1 MTNSGDAT
9 EAVVRVMLTGTE
21 VTLRLTASAA
31 KNLLALSVAL
41 AKQHKQISGKTRMK
55 KILKD
60 TRDIRVFPMTWA
72 QYRAFQK
79 KAKPFR
85 LLYAS
90 IRDRDGSGQIDLVL
104 PATELDR
111 ANLVFEKMLYRQ
123 EDKTSGKEPAE
134 KLKGKE
140 EPSKNVS
147 RWPPDLTATRDGSA
161 RSEATPQSRTTSSER
176 ESVILRLETYRQQLS
191 GRVTKV
197 KKRGER
203 EK

>member
-1 MTNSGDAT
+1 MPNSGDAAET
-9 EAVVRVMLTGTE
+9 VIRVMLTGTE
-21 VTLRLTASAA
+21 ITLRLTASAA

-60 TRDIRVFPMTWA
+60 TRDIRVFPMTRA

-90 IRDRDGSGQIDLVL
+90 IRDRDGGGQIDLVL

-123 EDKTSGKEPAE
+123 EDKASGKEPAE
-134 KLKGKE
+134 KSHGKE
-140 EPSKNVS
+140 EPSKNAS
-147 RWPPDLTATRDGSA
+147 RWPPDLTATKSA
-161 RSEATPQSRTTSSER
+161 SERSKATPQSRTMSSER
-176 ESVILRLETYRQQLS
+176 ESVMLRLEQYKQQLS
-191 GRVTKV
+191 GQVTKT
-197 KKRGER
+197 KERDGR

>member
-1 MTNSGDAT
+1 MTNSGDAAET
-9 EAVVRVMLTGTE
+9 VVRVMLTGTE
-21 VTLRLTASAA
+21 ITLRLTASAA

-60 TRDIRVFPMTWA
+60 TRDIRVFPMTRA
-72 QYRAFQK
+72 QYREFQK

-90 IRDRDGSGQIDLVL
+90 IRDRDGGGQIDLVL

-123 EDKTSGKEPAE
+123 EDKSSGKETVE
-134 KLKGKE
+134 KPKEKE
-140 EPSKNVS
+140 EPSKNAS
-147 RWPPDLTATRDGSA
+147 RWPPDLTATRGASA
-161 RSEATPQSRTTSSER
+161 RSGAMPQSRTMSSER
-176 ESVILRLETYRQQLS
+176 ESVILRLEQYRSLLS
-191 GRVTKV
+191 GQVTKT
-197 KKRGER
+197 KERNGR

>member
-1 MTNSGDAT
+1 MTNSGDAAET
-9 EAVVRVMLTGTE
+9 VVRVMLTGTE
-21 VTLRLTASAA
+21 ITLRLTASAA

-60 TRDIRVFPMTWA
+60 TRDIRVFPMTRA

-90 IRDRDGSGQIDLVL
+90 IRDRDSSGQIDLVL

-123 EDKTSGKEPAE
+123 EDKAGDKEPVE
-134 KLKGKE
+134 KSHGKE
-140 EPSKNVS
+140 EHSKNAS
-147 RWPPDLTATRDGSA
+147 RWPPDLTATRAGSV
-161 RSEATPQSRTTSSER
+161 RSEAMPQSRTTSSER
-176 ESVILRLETYRQQLS
+176 ESVILRLEQYRQRLS
-191 GRVTKV
+191 GQVTKV

>member
-1 MTNSGDAT
+1 MTNSGDAAET
-9 EAVVRVMLTGTE
+9 VVRVMLTGTE
-21 VTLRLTASAA
+21 ITLRLTASAA

-41 AKQHKQISGKTRMK
+41 AKQHKQISGKSRMK
-55 KILKD
+55 KILMD
-60 TRDIRVFPMTWA
+60 TRDIRVFPMTKA

-90 IRDRDGSGQIDLVL
+90 IRDRDGGGQIDLVL

-123 EDKTSGKEPAE
+123 ADKSSGKEPAE
-134 KLKGKE
+134 KPKGTE
-140 EPSKNVS
+140 EPSKNAS
-147 RWPPDLTATRDGSA
+147 RWPPDLTATRDGSV

-176 ESVILRLETYRQQLS
+176 ESVILRLETYRKQLS
-191 GRVTKV
+191 GQATRE
-197 KKRGER
+197 KKRGAR

>member
-1 MTNSGDAT
+1 
-9 EAVVRVMLTGTE
+9 MLTGTE
-21 VTLRLTASAA
+21 ITLRLTASAA

-60 TRDIRVFPMTWA
+60 TRDIRVFPMTRA

-90 IRDRDGSGQIDLVL
+90 IRDRDGGGQIDLVL

-111 ANLVFEKMLYRQ
+111 ANLVFEKMLYQQ
-123 EDKTSGKEPAE
+123 EDRASSKKPAE
-134 KLKGKE
+134 KSRGKE

-147 RWPPDLTATRDGSA
+147 RWPPDLTATRAGLV
-161 RSEATPQSRTTSSER
+161 RSEAMPQSRTTSSER
-176 ESVILRLETYRQQLS
+176 ESVILRLEQYRKQLS
-191 GRVTKV
+191 GQVTKV

>member
-1 MTNSGDAT
+1 MTNSGDAAET
-9 EAVVRVMLTGTE
+9 VVRVMLTGTE
-21 VTLRLTASAA
+21 ITLRLTASAA

-60 TRDIRVFPMTWA
+60 TRDIRVFPMTKA
-72 QYRAFQK
+72 QYRTFQK

-90 IRDRDGSGQIDLVL
+90 IRDRDSSGQIDLVL

-123 EDKTSGKEPAE
+123 EDKASGKEPAE
-134 KLKGKE
+134 KSHGKE

-147 RWPPDLTATRDGSA
+147 RWPPGLTATRAGLV
-161 RSEATPQSRTTSSER
+161 RSEAMAQSRTMSSER
-176 ESVILRLETYRQQLS
+176 ESVILQLEQYRKQLS
-191 GRVTKV
+191 GQVNKA
-197 KKRGER
+197 KKPGQR

>member
-1 MTNSGDAT
+1 MTNSGDAAET
-9 EAVVRVMLTGTE
+9 VVRVMLTGTE
-21 VTLRLTASAA
+21 ITLRLTASAA

-60 TRDIRVFPMTWA
+60 TRDIRVFPMTRA
-72 QYRAFQK
+72 QYREFQK

-85 LLYAS
+85 LLYAA
-90 IRDRDGSGQIDLVL
+90 IRDRDGGGQIDLVL

-123 EDKTSGKEPAE
+123 ADKVGDKEPTE
-134 KLKGKE
+134 KSHGKE
-140 EPSKNVS
+140 EPSKNAS
-147 RWPPDLTATRDGSA
+147 RWPPDLTATRADSA
-161 RSEATPQSRTTSSER
+161 RSEATPQSRTMSSER
-176 ESVILRLETYRQQLS
+176 ESVILRLEAYRKQLN
-191 GRVTKV
+191 GRATRE
-197 KKRGER
+197 KKRGAR

>member
-1 MTNSGDAT
+1 MTNSGDAAET
-9 EAVVRVMLTGTE
+9 VVRVMLTGTE
-21 VTLRLTASAA
+21 ITLRLTASAA

-60 TRDIRVFPMTWA
+60 TRDIRVFPMTKV
-72 QYRAFQK
+72 QYREFQK

-90 IRDRDGSGQIDLVL
+90 IRDRDSGGQIDLVL

-123 EDKTSGKEPAE
+123 ADKAGDEEPAE
-134 KLKGKE
+134 KSHGKE

-147 RWPPDLTATRDGSA
+147 RWPPDLTATRAGLV
-161 RSEATPQSRTTSSER
+161 RSEAMPQSRTMSSER

-191 GRVTKV
+191 GRAT
-197 KKRGER
+197 R
-203 EK
+203 EKERGVREK

>member
-1 MTNSGDAT
+1 MTNSGDAAET
-9 EAVVRVMLTGTE
+9 VVRVMLTGTE
-21 VTLRLTASAA
+21 ITLRLTASAA

-60 TRDIRVFPMTWA
+60 TRDIRVFPMTRA
-72 QYRAFQK
+72 QYREFQK

-90 IRDRDGSGQIDLVL
+90 IRDRDGGGQIDLVL

-123 EDKTSGKEPAE
+123 EDKSSGKETVE
-134 KLKGKE
+134 KPKEKE
-140 EPSKNVS
+140 EPSKNAS
-147 RWPPDLTATRDGSA
+147 RWPPDLTATRAGLV
-161 RSEATPQSRTTSSER
+161 RSEAMPQSRTTSNER
-176 ESVILRLETYRQQLS
+176 ESVMLRLEQYRQRLS
-191 GRVTKV
+191 GRATKT
-197 KKRGER
+197 KERNER

>member
-1 MTNSGDAT
+1 MTNSGDAAET
-9 EAVVRVMLTGTE
+9 VVRVMLTGTE
-21 VTLRLTASAA
+21 ITLRLTASAA

-60 TRDIRVFPMTWA
+60 TRDIRVFPMTRA
-72 QYRAFQK
+72 QYREFQK

-90 IRDRDGSGQIDLVL
+90 IRDRDGGGQIDLVL

-123 EDKTSGKEPAE
+123 EDKIGVKEPAE
-134 KLKGKE
+134 KSHGTE
-140 EPSKNVS
+140 APSKNVS
-147 RWPPDLTATRDGSA
+147 RWPLDLTATRADSV
-161 RSEATPQSRTTSSER
+161 RSEATPQSRMTSSER
-176 ESVILRLETYRQQLS
+176 ESVILRLEQYRQQLS
-191 GRVTKV
+191 GRATKV

>member
-1 MTNSGDAT
+1 MTNSGDAAET
-9 EAVVRVMLTGTE
+9 VVRVMLTGTE
-21 VTLRLTASAA
+21 ITLRLTASAA

-41 AKQHKQISGKTRMK
+41 AKQHKQLSGKTRMK

-60 TRDIRVFPMTWA
+60 TRDIRVFPMTRT
-72 QYRAFQK
+72 QYREFQR

-90 IRDRDGSGQIDLVL
+90 IQNRDSSGQIDLVL

-111 ANLVFEKMLYRQ
+111 ANLVFEKMLYQ
-123 EDKTSGKEPAE
+123 HEAKAVDKEPAE
-134 KLKGKE
+134 KSHGKE
-140 EPSKNVS
+140 EPSKNAS
-147 RWPPDLTATRDGSA
+147 RWPPDLTATRGGSVH
-161 RSEATPQSRTTSSER
+161 SEATPRQRTTSSER

-191 GRVTKV
+191 GRATRE
-197 KKRGER
+197 KKRETR

>member
-1 MTNSGDAT
+1 MTNSGDAADT
-9 EAVVRVMLTGTE
+9 VVRVMLTGTE
-21 VTLRLTASAA
+21 ITLRLTASAA

-60 TRDIRVFPMTWA
+60 TRDIRVFPMTKA
-72 QYRAFQK
+72 QYRAFRKQ
-79 KAKPFR
+79 AKPFW
-85 LLYAS
+85 LLYAA
-90 IRDRDGSGQIDLVL
+90 IRDKDGRGQIDLVL

-123 EDKTSGKEPAE
+123 EDKSSGKETVE
-134 KLKGKE
+134 KPKEKE
-140 EPSKNVS
+140 EPSKNAS
-147 RWPPDLTATRDGSA
+147 RWPPDLTATRGASA
-161 RSEATPQSRTTSSER
+161 RSGAMPQSRTMSSER

-191 GRVTKV
+191 GRATRV

>member
-1 MTNSGDAT
+1 
-9 EAVVRVMLTGTE
+9 MLTGTE
-21 VTLRLTASAA
+21 ITLRLTASAA

-60 TRDIRVFPMTWA
+60 TRDIRVFPMTRA

-90 IRDRDGSGQIDLVL
+90 IRDRDGGGQIDLVL

-111 ANLVFEKMLYRQ
+111 ANLVFEKMLYQQ
-123 EDKTSGKEPAE
+123 EDKASGKEPAE
-134 KLKGKE
+134 KSPGKE

-147 RWPPDLTATRDGSA
+147 RWPPDLTATRADSA
-161 RSEATPQSRTTSSER
+161 RSGAMPQSRTTSNER

-191 GRVTKV
+191 GRAT
-197 KKRGER
+197 R
-203 EK
+203 EKERGVREK

>member
-1 MTNSGDAT
+1 MTNSDDAAET
-9 EAVVRVMLTGTE
+9 VVRVMLTGTE
-21 VTLRLTASAA
+21 ITLRLTASAA

-60 TRDIRVFPMTWA
+60 TRDIRVFPMTRA

-79 KAKPFR
+79 KAKSFR

-90 IRDRDGSGQIDLVL
+90 IWDRDGGGQIDLVL

-111 ANLVFEKMLYRQ
+111 ANLVFEKMLYQQ
-123 EDKTSGKEPAE
+123 EDKASGKASAE
-134 KLKGKE
+134 KVREKE

-147 RWPPDLTATRDGSA
+147 RWPPDLTATRADSA

-176 ESVILRLETYRQQLS
+176 ESVILRLEQYRQQLS
-191 GRVTKV
+191 GRATKV

>member
-1 MTNSGDAT
+1 MTNSGDAAET
-9 EAVVRVMLTGTE
+9 VVRVMLTGTE
-21 VTLRLTASAA
+21 ITLRLTASAA

-60 TRDIRVFPMTWA
+60 TRDIRVFPMTRA

-79 KAKPFR
+79 RAKPFR

-90 IRDRDGSGQIDLVL
+90 IRDRDGGGQIDLVL
-104 PATELDR
+104 PATEQDR

-123 EDKTSGKEPAE
+123 EDKASGKEPAE
-134 KLKGKE
+134 KSHGKE

-147 RWPPDLTATRDGSA
+147 RWPPDLTATRAGLV
-161 RSEATPQSRTTSSER
+161 RSEAMPQSRTTSSER
-176 ESVILRLETYRQQLS
+176 ESVILRLEQYRKQLS
-191 GRVTKV
+191 GQVTKV

>member
-1 MTNSGDAT
+1 MTNSGDAAET
-9 EAVVRVMLTGTE
+9 VVRVMLTGTE
-21 VTLRLTASAA
+21 ITLRLTASAA

-41 AKQHKQISGKTRMK
+41 AKQHKQISGKARMK

-60 TRDIRVFPMTWA
+60 TRDIRVFPMTRA

-90 IRDRDGSGQIDLVL
+90 IRDRDGGGQIDLVL

-111 ANLVFEKMLYRQ
+111 ANLVFEKMLYQ
-123 EDKTSGKEPAE
+123 QGDKASGKASAE
-134 KLKGKE
+134 KVREKE

-147 RWPPDLTATRDGSA
+147 RWPPDLTATKSVSG
-161 RSEATPQSRTTSSER
+161 RSKATPRQRTTSNER
-176 ESVILRLETYRQQLS
+176 ESVMLRLEQYRSLLS
-191 GRVTKV
+191 GQVTKV

>member
-1 MTNSGDAT
+1 MTNSGDAAET
-9 EAVVRVMLTGTE
+9 VVRVMLTGTE
-21 VTLRLTASAA
+21 ITLRLSASAA

-60 TRDIRVFPMTWA
+60 TRDIRVFPMTKA

-90 IRDRDGSGQIDLVL
+90 IRDRDGGGQIDLVL

-123 EDKTSGKEPAE
+123 ADKAGDKEPTE
-134 KLKGKE
+134 KVKEKE
-140 EPSKNVS
+140 EPSKNAS
-147 RWPPDLTATRDGSA
+147 RWPPDLTATRDDSA
-161 RSEATPQSRTTSSER
+161 RSEAMPQSRTTSSER
-176 ESVILRLETYRQQLS
+176 ESVILRLETYRKQLS
-191 GRVTKV
+191 GQVTKT
-197 KKRGER
+197 KERNER

>member
-1 MTNSGDAT
+1 MPNSGDAAET
-9 EAVVRVMLTGTE
+9 VVRVMLTGTE
-21 VTLRLTASAA
+21 ITLRLTASAA

-60 TRDIRVFPMTWA
+60 TRDIRVFPMTRA
-72 QYRAFQK
+72 QYREFQK

-90 IRDRDGSGQIDLVL
+90 IRDRDGGGQIDLVL

-123 EDKTSGKEPAE
+123 EDKVSDKDPAE
-134 KLKGKE
+134 KVPKKE
-140 EPSKNVS
+140 EPAKNAS
-147 RWPPDLTATRDGSA
+147 RWPPDQKAKKSA
-161 RSEATPQSRTTSSER
+161 SERSKATPRQRTTSKER
-176 ESVILRLETYRQQLS
+176 ESVMLRLEQYRSLLS
-191 GRVTKV
+191 GRATKT
-197 KKRGER
+197 KERNER

>member
-1 MTNSGDAT
+1 MTNSGDAAET
-9 EAVVRVMLTGTE
+9 VVRVMLTGTE
-21 VTLRLTASAA
+21 ITLRLTASAA

-55 KILKD
+55 RILKD
-60 TRDIRVFPMTWA
+60 TRDIRVFPMTRA

-90 IRDRDGSGQIDLVL
+90 IRDRDGGGQIDLVL
-104 PATELDR
+104 PATDLDR
-111 ANLVFEKMLYRQ
+111 ANLVFEKMLYQQ
-123 EDKTSGKEPAE
+123 EDKASGKEPAE
-134 KLKGKE
+134 KSHRKE

-147 RWPPDLTATRDGSA
+147 RWPPDLTATKSVSG
-161 RSEATPQSRTTSSER
+161 RSKAIPRQRTTSNER
-176 ESVILRLETYRQQLS
+176 ESVMLRLEQYRSLLS
-191 GRVTKV
+191 GQVTKT
-197 KKRGER
+197 KERNGR

>member
-1 MTNSGDAT
+1 MTNSGDAAET
-9 EAVVRVMLTGTE
+9 VVRVMLTGTE
-21 VTLRLTASAA
+21 ITLRLTASAA

-60 TRDIRVFPMTWA
+60 TRDIRVFPMTRA
-72 QYRAFQK
+72 QYREFQK

-90 IRDRDGSGQIDLVL
+90 IRDRDSGGQIDLVL

-123 EDKTSGKEPAE
+123 EDKASSKEPVG
-134 KLKGKE
+134 KSHGKE
-140 EPSKNVS
+140 ETSKNVS
-147 RWPPDLTATRDGSA
+147 RWPPDLTATRDDSA
-161 RSEATPQSRTTSSER
+161 RSEAMPQSRTMSSER
-176 ESVILRLETYRQQLS
+176 ESVMLRLEQYRQRLS
-191 GRVTKV
+191 GRAT
-197 KKRGER
+197 R
-203 EK
+203 EKERGVREK